1 MKKIALMVLVAV
13 VAASPAMAA
22 KKAKKMQTA
31 AVMST
36 TPANSNEAS
45 WHLVK
50 DAFPSML
57 PSWAIP
63 IYLNAQAQ
71 K

>member
-1 MKKIALMVLVAV
+1 MMH
-13 VAASPAMAA
+13 
-22 KKAKKMQTA
+22 TA

-45 WHLVK
+45 LRLVK
-50 DAFPSML
+50 DAVPSML

-63 IYLNAQAQ
+63 IYLNAQTP